1 MRRPKGKSQKHARAH
16 RAGDKT
22 MRLKKRRGLP
32 DKTSIVS
39 TKVFQSPTGKRF
51 NIVRT
56 NERDEYEA
64 KADETKLGAKK

>member
-1 MRRPKGKSQKHARAH
+1 
-16 RAGDKT
+16 